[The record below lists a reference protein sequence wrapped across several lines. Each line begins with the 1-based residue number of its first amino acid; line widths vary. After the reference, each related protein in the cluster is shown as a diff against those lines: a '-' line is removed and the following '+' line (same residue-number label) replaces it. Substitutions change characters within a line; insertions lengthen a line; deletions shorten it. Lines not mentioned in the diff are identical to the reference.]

1 MFSIRLVTTA
11 SGFLLNS
18 TLFRQEQHPAIT
30 TEQNITRYEE
40 QLRKIGFS
48 FDWSRE
54 VRTSDASY
62 YKWTQ
67 WIFIELFHS
76 WYNKDTDKAEP
87 ISSLVKRFE
96 EKGTEG
102 LNANQN
108 DELNFTAEEWKEAF
122 RN

>member
-1 MFSIRLVTTA
+1 MPIQT
-11 SGFLLNS
+11 G
-18 TLFRQEQHPAIT
+18 QHPAIT

-48 FDWSRE
+48 FDWTE

-76 WYNKDTDKAEP
+76 WYNKTSDKAES
-87 ISSLVKRFE
+87 IETLVNIFQNS
-96 EKGTEG
+96 G
-102 LNANQN
+102 LK
-108 DELNFTAEEWKEAF
+108 T
-122 RN
+122 